1 MNGKTGQPDITIEG
15 DEFQVGIHIYV
26 IWDDWKDLE
35 QIDRSEIIMRVFEV
49 IEGKEK
55 ARKVTVAM
63 GLTSAEAKRTS
74 FI

>member
-1 MNGKTGQPDITIEG
+1 M
-15 DEFQVGIHIYV
+15 GIHIYV